1 MIKATGQARDIS
13 TLSGRGG
20 GECGMRLRA
29 GSGIDGGMIEAAVIS
44 K

>member
-1 MIKATGQARDIS
+1 MIEATGEVRDIL

-20 GECGMRLRA
+20 GVCGMQLRA
-29 GSGIDGGMIEAAVIS
+29 GSGIDGGMIEVAVIS